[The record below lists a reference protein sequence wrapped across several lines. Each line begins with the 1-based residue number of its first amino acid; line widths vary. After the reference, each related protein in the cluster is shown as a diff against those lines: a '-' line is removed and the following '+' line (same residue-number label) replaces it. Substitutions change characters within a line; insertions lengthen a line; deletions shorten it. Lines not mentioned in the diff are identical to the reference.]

1 MIIDFSNLNSRNHKT
16 LKVIGEL
23 GATAPFILIP
33 IVGPLTAGIQ
43 IGLAAGCV
51 YDTYKTFKAN
61 KMFKAN
67 KTFKTNET
75 VKAENQNE

>member
-61 KMFKAN
+61 K
-67 KTFKTNET
+67 T
-75 VKAENQNE
+75 VKSRSLNE

>member
-16 LKVIGEL
+16 LNVIGEL

-51 YDTYKTFKAN
+51 YDTYKTFKA
-61 KMFKAN
+61 KKIVRGRSL
-67 KTFKTNET
+67 NE
-75 VKAENQNE
+75 

>member
-51 YDTYKTFKAN
+51 YDTYKTFKA
-61 KMFKAN
+61 K
-67 KTFKTNET
+67 KTVRGRRLNE
-75 VKAENQNE
+75 

>member
-16 LKVIGEL
+16 LKIIGEL

-61 KMFKAN
+61 KTN
-67 KTFKTNET
+67 KT
-75 VKAENQNE
+75 VKAGTQNE

>member
-61 KMFKAN
+61 K
-67 KTFKTNET
+67 T
-75 VKAENQNE
+75 VRSRSLK

>member
-23 GATAPFILIP
+23 GVTAPFILIP

-51 YDTYKTFKAN
+51 YDTYKTFKT
-61 KMFKAN
+61 N
-67 KTFKTNET
+67 KTNKT
-75 VKAENQNE
+75 VKAGTQNE

>member
-1 MIIDFSNLNSRNHKT
+1 MIIDFNNLNSRNHKT

-51 YDTYKTFKAN
+51 YDTYKTFKTN
-61 KMFKAN
+61 KMFKA
-67 KTFKTNET
+67 KKS
-75 VKAENQNE
+75 VKAGTQNE

>member
-51 YDTYKTFKAN
+51 YDTYKTFKTN
-61 KMFKAN
+61 KTNKAN
-67 KTFKTNET
+67 KT

>member
-51 YDTYKTFKAN
+51 YDAYKTFKAN
-61 KMFKAN
+61 KMFKA
-67 KTFKTNET
+67 KKT
-75 VKAENQNE
+75 VKAGTQNE

>member
-43 IGLAAGCV
+43 IGLAAGCI

-61 KMFKAN
+61 K
-67 KTFKTNET
+67 TFKTNKT

>member
-16 LKVIGEL
+16 LKIIGEL

-43 IGLAAGCV
+43 IGLAAGCI

-61 KMFKAN
+61 K
-67 KTFKTNET
+67 T
-75 VKAENQNE
+75 VKSRNPK

>member
-61 KMFKAN
+61 KMFNAN
-67 KTFKTNET
+67 KTVRGRSLNE
-75 VKAENQNE
+75 

>member
-23 GATAPFILIP
+23 GVTAPFILIP

-51 YDTYKTFKAN
+51 YDTYKTL
-61 KMFKAN
+61 
-67 KTFKTNET
+67 KTNKT
-75 VKAENQNE
+75 VKAGTQNE

>member
-61 KMFKAN
+61 KTGKSRSL
-67 KTFKTNET
+67 K
-75 VKAENQNE
+75 

>member
-23 GATAPFILIP
+23 GVTAPFILIP

-51 YDTYKTFKAN
+51 YDTYKTL
-61 KMFKAN
+61 
-67 KTFKTNET
+67 KTNKT
-75 VKAENQNE
+75 VKAGTQNEQPV

>member
-51 YDTYKTFKAN
+51 YDTYKTFKT
-61 KMFKAN
+61 N
-67 KTFKTNET
+67 KTNKT
-75 VKAENQNE
+75 VKAGTQNE

>member
-1 MIIDFSNLNSRNHKT
+1 MIIDFSNINSRNHKT
-16 LKVIGEL
+16 LKIIGEL

-61 KMFKAN
+61 KMFKTN
-67 KTFKTNET
+67 KT

>member
-1 MIIDFSNLNSRNHKT
+1 MIIDFSNLNSHNHKT

-61 KMFKAN
+61 K
-67 KTFKTNET
+67 T
-75 VKAENQNE
+75 VKNRSLNE

>member
-61 KMFKAN
+61 KTN
-67 KTFKTNET
+67 KT
-75 VKAENQNE
+75 VKAGTQNE

>member
-1 MIIDFSNLNSRNHKT
+1 MIIDFSNLNSRSHKT
-16 LKVIGEL
+16 LKIIGEL

-51 YDTYKTFKAN
+51 YDTYKTFKTN
-61 KMFKAN
+61 K
-67 KTFKTNET
+67 T
-75 VKAENQNE
+75 VKAGTQNE

>member
-61 KMFKAN
+61 KTN
-67 KTFKTNET
+67 KT
-75 VKAENQNE
+75 VKAGTQNEYPI

>member
-61 KMFKAN
+61 K
-67 KTFKTNET
+67 TFKTNKT

>member
-51 YDTYKTFKAN
+51 YDTYKTFKA
-61 KMFKAN
+61 KK
-67 KTFKTNET
+67 T
-75 VKAENQNE
+75 VKSRSLQ

>member
-1 MIIDFSNLNSRNHKT
+1 MEEITMIIDFSNLNSRNHKT
-16 LKVIGEL
+16 LKIIGEL

-43 IGLAAGCV
+43 IGLAAGCI

-61 KMFKAN
+61 K
-67 KTFKTNET
+67 T
-75 VKAENQNE
+75 VKSRNPK

>member
-51 YDTYKTFKAN
+51 YDTYKMFKAN
-61 KMFKAN
+61 KMFNAN
-67 KTFKTNET
+67 KT
-75 VKAENQNE
+75 VKAGTQNE

>member
-16 LKVIGEL
+16 LKIIGEL

-33 IVGPLTAGIQ
+33 IVGPLTEGIQ
-43 IGLAAGCV
+43 IGLAAGCI

-61 KMFKAN
+61 K
-67 KTFKTNET
+67 T
-75 VKAENQNE
+75 VKSRNPK

>member
-43 IGLAAGCV
+43 IGLAAGWV

-61 KMFKAN
+61 KAN
-67 KTFKTNET
+67 KT
-75 VKAENQNE
+75 VKAGTQNE

>member
-51 YDTYKTFKAN
+51 YDTYKTFKT
-61 KMFKAN
+61 KK
-67 KTFKTNET
+67 T
-75 VKAENQNE
+75 VKSRSLNE

>member
-51 YDTYKTFKAN
+51 YDTYKTFKTN
-61 KMFKAN
+61 KAN
-67 KTFKTNET
+67 KT
-75 VKAENQNE
+75 VKAGTQNE

>member
-23 GATAPFILIP
+23 GVTAPFILIP

-61 KMFKAN
+61 KTN
-67 KTFKTNET
+67 KT
-75 VKAENQNE
+75 VKAGTQNE

>member
-61 KMFKAN
+61 KTFKAK
-67 KTFKTNET
+67 KTVRGRSLNE
-75 VKAENQNE
+75 